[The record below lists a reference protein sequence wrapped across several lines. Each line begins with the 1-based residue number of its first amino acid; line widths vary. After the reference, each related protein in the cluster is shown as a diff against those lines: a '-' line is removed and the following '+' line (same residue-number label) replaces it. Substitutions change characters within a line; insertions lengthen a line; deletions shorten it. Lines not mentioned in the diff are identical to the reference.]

1 MSLGITLLIL
11 LAAVMHAAW
20 NALVKSSR
28 DPLVELATLNL
39 AGGIV
44 SLPLLPLLGL
54 PGLAVVPYLAGNV
67 LCHTLYYTL
76 LLNSY
81 SAGGLSLVYPIAR
94 GVAPLLV
101 AGASVAFL
109 NEPIGLQALVAVALI
124 AASIASLAFAGGRGG
139 FRPRAVLLAL
149 ATGASIAAY
158 TLVDGAG
165 ARKANERDLLHRL
178 PLRSRRLRAP
188 SRGLPA
194 TARASRPSA
203 CAPTWKTGALSG
215 VLAVSAYGIAV
226 WAMTRAPIALV
237 AALRETSV
245 VVAAILGAVLLG
257 EPFGKHRI
265 LASIG
270 VAIGIVLLRLSS

>member
-54 PGLAVVPYLAGNV
+54 PGRAVLPYLAGNV

-101 AGASVAFL
+101 AGASIAFL
-109 NEPIGLQALVAVALI
+109 NEPIGLRALVAIALI
-124 AASIASLAFAGGRGG
+124 AASIASLACAGGRGS

-165 ARKANERDLLHRL
+165 ARKANHAISYIASLFVLDGFVL
-178 PLRSRRLRAP
+178 
-188 SRGLPA
+188 LPA
-194 TARASRPSA
+194 VYLRRRGVAAERMRAH
-203 CAPTWKTGALSG
+203 WKTGALSG

-270 VAIGIVLLRLSS
+270 VATGIVLLRLSS

>member
-11 LAAVMHAAW
+11 FAAMMHASW
-20 NALVKSSR
+20 NALVKASR

-44 SLPLLPLLGL
+44 SLPLLPILGL
-54 PGLAVVPYLAGNV
+54 PGLAVLPYLAGNV
-67 LCHTLYYTL
+67 LCHTAYYTL

-94 GVAPLLV
+94 GAGPLLV
-101 AGASVAFL
+101 AAASIPL
-109 NEPIGLQALVAVALI
+109 LGEPLPAKANLGVVLI
-124 AASIASLAFAGGRGG
+124 ATSIASLAFAGGMRH
-139 FRPRAVLLAL
+139 FHPRAVLLSL
-149 ATGASIAAY
+149 ATGATIAAY

-165 ARKANERDLLHRL
+165 ARKATNAVSYIACLFVLDGFVLLPVVYLRRPGIAVERI
-178 PLRSRRLRAP
+178 RAH
-188 SRGLPA
+188 
-194 TARASRPSA
+194 
-203 CAPTWKTGALSG
+203 WKTGALSG
-215 VLAVSAYGIAV
+215 ILAVSAYGIAV

-245 VVAAILGAVLLG
+245 VVAAIFGALFLG
-257 EPFGKHRI
+257 EPFGRHRI

-270 VAIGIVLLRLSS
+270 VAVGIVLLRLSS

>member
-1 MSLGITLLIL
+1 VSLGITLLIL
-11 LAAVMHAAW
+11 LAAILHAAW

-39 AGGIV
+39 AGSLV
-44 SLPLLPLLGL
+44 SLPLLPVLGL
-54 PGLAVVPYLAGNV
+54 PGLAVAPYLAGNV
-67 LCHTLYYTL
+67 LCHTAYYTL

-81 SAGGLSLVYPIAR
+81 AAGGLSLVYPIAR

-101 AGASVAFL
+101 AAASVPL
-109 NEPIGLQALVAVALI
+109 LGEPLGARALFAVVLI
-124 AASIASLAFAGGRGG
+124 AVSIASLAFAGGRRN

-165 ARKANERDLLHRL
+165 AR
-178 PLRSRRLRAP
+178 RATNAV
-188 SRGLPA
+188 SYIACLFVLDGFVLLPA
-194 TARASRPSA
+194 VYLRRRGIALERIRAH
-203 CAPTWKTGALSG
+203 WKTGALSG
-215 VLAVSAYGIAV
+215 VLAVAAYGIAV

-245 VVAAILGAVLLG
+245 VVAASLGALFLG
-257 EPFGKHRI
+257 EPFGRHRI
-265 LASIG
+265 LASVG
-270 VAIGIVLLRLSS
+270 VATGIVLLRLSS

>member
-1 MSLGITLLIL
+1 LTPGITLLIL
-11 LAAVMHAAW
+11 VAAVMHAAW

-39 AGGIV
+39 AGGLV
-44 SLPLLPLLGL
+44 SLPLLPAFGF
-54 PGLAVVPYLAGNV
+54 PGLAVAPYLAGNV
-67 LCHTLYYTL
+67 LCHTAYYTL

-101 AGASVAFL
+101 AAVSIPLLGEVL
-109 NEPIGLQALVAVALI
+109 RGRALLGVVLI
-124 AASIASLAFAGGRGG
+124 AISIASLALAGGRQN
-139 FRPRAVLLAL
+139 FRPRAVLLSL

-165 ARKANERDLLHRL
+165 ARTATNPVSYIACLFVIDGFVL
-178 PLRSRRLRAP
+178 
-188 SRGLPA
+188 LPA
-194 TARASRPSA
+194 VYLRRRGIAVERMRAH
-203 CAPTWKTGALSG
+203 WKTGALSG
-215 VLAVSAYGIAV
+215 VLAVAAYGIAV

-245 VVAAILGAVLLG
+245 VVAAILGALFLG
-257 EPFGKHRI
+257 EPFGRHRI

-270 VAIGIVLLRLSS
+270 VALGIVLLRLSS

>member
-11 LAAVMHAAW
+11 LAAIMHAAW
-20 NALVKSSR
+20 NALVKASR

-39 AGGIV
+39 AGAIA

-54 PGLAVVPYLAGNV
+54 PGLAVLPYLAGNI
-67 LCHTLYYTL
+67 LCHTAYYTL

-101 AGASVAFL
+101 AAASTAFL
-109 NEPIGLQALVAVALI
+109 KEPISGKALLGVVLI
-124 AASIASLAFAGGRGG
+124 AASIASLAFAGGRSH
-139 FRPRAVLLAL
+139 FRPRAVLLSL
-149 ATGASIAAY
+149 ATGATIAAY

-165 ARKANERDLLHRL
+165 ARKAAHPISYIASLFVLDGFVL
-178 PLRSRRLRAP
+178 
-188 SRGLPA
+188 LPA
-194 TARASRPSA
+194 VYLRRRGVALARMRAHFG
-203 CAPTWKTGALSG
+203 TGALSG
-215 VLAVSAYGIAV
+215 VLAVGAYGIAV

-245 VVAAILGAVLLG
+245 VVAALLGALLLG
-257 EPFGKHRI
+257 EPFGRYRV

-270 VAIGIVLLRLSS
+270 VASGIVLLRLSS

>member
-1 MSLGITLLIL
+1 VSLGITLLIL

-44 SLPLLPLLGL
+44 SLPLLPILGL
-54 PGLAVVPYLAGNV
+54 PGLAVAPYLAGNV
-67 LCHTLYYTL
+67 LCHTAYYTL

-101 AGASVAFL
+101 AFATAAFL
-109 NEPIGLQALVAVALI
+109 KEPISGRALLAVILI
-124 AASIASLAFAGGRGG
+124 AVSIASLAFAGGLRN
-139 FRPRAVLLAL
+139 FRTRAVLLSL

-158 TLVDGAG
+158 TIVDGAG
-165 ARKANERDLLHRL
+165 ARKATHAVSYIACLFVLDAFVL
-178 PLRSRRLRAP
+178 
-188 SRGLPA
+188 LPA
-194 TARASRPSA
+194 VYIRRRGVALDRMRAH
-203 CAPTWKTGALSG
+203 WKTGALSG
-215 VLAVSAYGIAV
+215 VLAVCAYGIAV

-245 VVAAILGAVLLG
+245 VVAAILGALLLG
-257 EPFGKHRI
+257 EPFGRHRI

-270 VAIGIVLLRLSS
+270 VAVGIVLLRLSS

>member
-44 SLPLLPLLGL
+44 SFPFLPILGL
-54 PGLAVVPYLAGNV
+54 PGLEVAPYLAGNV
-67 LCHTLYYTL
+67 LCHTAYYTL

-101 AGASVAFL
+101 AAVSVAFL
-109 NEPIGLQALVAVALI
+109 EEPIGAKALLAILLI
-124 AASIASLAFAGGRGG
+124 AVSIASLAFAGGLRN
-139 FRPRAVLLAL
+139 FRPKAVLLSL
-149 ATGASIAAY
+149 ATGATIAAY
-158 TLVDGAG
+158 TIVDGAG
-165 ARKANERDLLHRL
+165 ARKATHAISYIATLFVLDGFVL
-178 PLRSRRLRAP
+178 
-188 SRGLPA
+188 LPA
-194 TARASRPSA
+194 VYLRRRGVALERVRAH
-203 CAPTWKTGALSG
+203 WKTGALSG
-215 VLAVSAYGIAV
+215 VLAVAAYGIAV

-245 VVAAILGAVLLG
+245 VVAAILGALVLG
-257 EPFGKHRI
+257 EPFGRHRV

-270 VAIGIVLLRLSS
+270 VAAGIVLLRLSS

>member
-1 MSLGITLLIL
+1 LSLGITLLIL

-28 DPLVELATLNL
+28 DPLVELAALNL

-44 SLPLLPLLGL
+44 SLPLIPALGL

-67 LCHTLYYTL
+67 LCHTAYYTL

-101 AGASVAFL
+101 AAASVPL
-109 NEPIGLQALVAVALI
+109 LGEPLAGRALFGVVLI
-124 AASIASLAFAGGRGG
+124 ALSIGSLAFAGGRRN
-139 FRPRAVLLAL
+139 FRPRAVLLSL

-165 ARKANERDLLHRL
+165 AR
-178 PLRSRRLRAP
+178 RATNAV
-188 SRGLPA
+188 SYIACLFVLDAFVLLPA
-194 TARASRPSA
+194 VYLRRRGVALERMRAHFR
-203 CAPTWKTGALSG
+203 TGALSG
-215 VLAVSAYGIAV
+215 VLAVAAYGIAV

-245 VVAAILGAVLLG
+245 VVAAILGALLLG
-257 EPFGKHRI
+257 EPFGKHRV

-270 VAIGIVLLRLSS
+270 VAFGIVLLRLSS

>member
-1 MSLGITLLIL
+1 LSLGITLLIL

-28 DPLVELATLNL
+28 DPLVELAALNL

-44 SLPLLPLLGL
+44 SLPLIPALGL
-54 PGLAVVPYLAGNV
+54 PGLAVVPFLAGNV
-67 LCHTLYYTL
+67 LCHTAYYTL

-101 AGASVAFL
+101 AAASVPL
-109 NEPIGLQALVAVALI
+109 LGEPLGSGALI
-124 AASIASLAFAGGRGG
+124 GVVLIALSIGSLAFAGGRRN
-139 FRPRAVLLAL
+139 FRPRAVLLSL
-149 ATGASIAAY
+149 ATGTSIAAY

-165 ARKANERDLLHRL
+165 AR
-178 PLRSRRLRAP
+178 RATNAV
-188 SRGLPA
+188 SYIACLFVLDAFVLLPA
-194 TARASRPSA
+194 VYLRRRGVAIERMRAHFR
-203 CAPTWKTGALSG
+203 TGALSG
-215 VLAVSAYGIAV
+215 VLAVAAYGIAV

-245 VVAAILGAVLLG
+245 VVAAILGALLLG
-257 EPFGKHRI
+257 EPFGKHRV

-270 VAIGIVLLRLSS
+270 VAFGIVLLRLSS

>member
-11 LAAVMHAAW
+11 LAAIMHASW
-20 NALVKSSR
+20 NALVKASR

-44 SLPLLPLLGL
+44 SLPLLPALGL

-67 LCHTLYYTL
+67 LCHTAYYTL

-101 AGASVAFL
+101 AAVSVPLLGESLGGKAL
-109 NEPIGLQALVAVALI
+109 AGLVLI
-124 AASIASLAFAGGRGG
+124 AASIASLAFAGGRRN
-139 FRPRAVLLAL
+139 FRPRAVFLSL

-165 ARKANERDLLHRL
+165 ARIATNPVSYIACLFVLDGFVL
-178 PLRSRRLRAP
+178 
-188 SRGLPA
+188 LPA
-194 TARASRPSA
+194 VWLRRRGGASERMRAH
-203 CAPTWKTGALSG
+203 WKTGALSG
-215 VLAVSAYGIAV
+215 VLAVAAYGIAV

-245 VVAAILGAVLLG
+245 VVAAILGALFLG
-257 EPFGKHRI
+257 EPFGKHRV

-270 VAIGIVLLRLSS
+270 VALGVVLLRLSS

>member
-11 LAAVMHAAW
+11 LAAVMHALW
-20 NALVKSSR
+20 NALVKASR

-39 AGGIV
+39 AGAV
-44 SLPLLPLLGL
+44 ASLPFLPVLGL

-67 LCHTLYYTL
+67 LCHTAYYTL

-101 AGASVAFL
+101 AAASIAFL
-109 NEPIGLQALVAVALI
+109 NEPLRGKALLAVVVI
-124 AASIASLAFAGGRGG
+124 AASIASLAFSGGRRN
-139 FRPRAVLLAL
+139 FRPRAVVLAL

-158 TLVDGAG
+158 TLVDGVG
-165 ARKANERDLLHRL
+165 ARKATNPISYIASLFVLDGFVLL
-178 PLRSRRLRAP
+178 PAVYLRRRGVALERLRAHV
-188 SRGLPA
+188 R
-194 TARASRPSA
+194 
-203 CAPTWKTGALSG
+203 TGALSG

-245 VVAAILGAVLLG
+245 VVAAMLGALFLG
-257 EPFGKHRI
+257 EPFGRHRV

-270 VAIGIVLLRLSS
+270 VASGIVLLRLSS

>member
-1 MSLGITLLIL
+1 MSLGLTLLIL
-11 LAAVMHAAW
+11 LAAMMHAAW

-44 SLPLLPLLGL
+44 SLPLLPALGL
-54 PGLAVVPYLAGNV
+54 PGLAVAPYLAGNV
-67 LCHTLYYTL
+67 LCHTAYYTL

-101 AGASVAFL
+101 AALSIPLLG
-109 NEPIGLQALVAVALI
+109 EPLGGRALLGVVLI
-124 AASIASLAFAGGRGG
+124 AASIASLAFAGGRRD
-139 FRPRAVLLAL
+139 FRPRAVLLSL

-165 ARKANERDLLHRL
+165 AR
-178 PLRSRRLRAP
+178 RATNAI
-188 SRGLPA
+188 SYIACLFVLDGFVLLPA
-194 TARASRPSA
+194 VGLRRRGIALERMRAH
-203 CAPTWKTGALSG
+203 WKTGALSG
-215 VLAVSAYGIAV
+215 ILAVAAYGIAV

-245 VVAAILGAVLLG
+245 VVAAILGALFLG

-265 LASIG
+265 LASVG
-270 VAIGIVLLRLSS
+270 VALGIVLLRLSS

>member
-1 MSLGITLLIL
+1 
-11 LAAVMHAAW
+11 MHAAW

-44 SLPLLPLLGL
+44 SLPLLPIVGF
-54 PGLAVVPYLAGNV
+54 PGLAVLPYLAGNV
-67 LCHTLYYTL
+67 LCHTAYYTL

-94 GVAPLLV
+94 GIAPLLV
-101 AGASVAFL
+101 AFLSLAFL
-109 NEPIGLQALVAVALI
+109 KEPLGGGAILAVMLI
-124 AASIASLAFAGGRGG
+124 AGSITSLAFAGGPRN
-139 FRPRAVLLAL
+139 FRWRAVLLSL

-158 TLVDGAG
+158 TIVDGAG
-165 ARKANERDLLHRL
+165 ARKATHAVSYIACLFVLDALVL
-178 PLRSRRLRAP
+178 
-188 SRGLPA
+188 LPA
-194 TARASRPSA
+194 VYLRRRGVALERMRAH
-203 CAPTWKTGALSG
+203 WKTGALSG
-215 VLAVSAYGIAV
+215 ILAVSAYGIAV

-245 VVAAILGAVLLG
+245 VVAAVLGALLLG
-257 EPFGKHRI
+257 EPFGRHRI

-270 VAIGIVLLRLSS
+270 VAAGIVLLRLSS